1 MSYRKF
7 RNALTARY
15 GNTALAAAVAP
26 LLAVVSPVARL
37 ANHFGITDALAA
49 TIVTLIINSSWEI
62 ALFFPYV
69 IPVEATVGVLVTAF
83 GFGYAVVW

>member
-7 RNALTARY
+7 RSALTARHGY
-15 GNTALAAAVAP
+15 TALAAAFAP
-26 LLAVVSPVARL
+26 LVAVLSPVARL

-49 TIVTLIINSSWEI
+49 TIVTLIVNSSWEI
-62 ALFFPYV
+62 SFFFPFV